1 LTVNKGKRIA
11 FAGTGLAVVFWI
23 ELFAITVFISPI
35 LMIIGLIL
43 AIAILDI
50 AATKVKV

>member
-1 LTVNKGKRIA
+1 MPFDKGKRIA

-23 ELFAITVFISPI
+23 ELFAVTVFSSPVLI
-35 LMIIGLIL
+35 VAGLLL
-43 AIAILDI
+43 AIAVLDI